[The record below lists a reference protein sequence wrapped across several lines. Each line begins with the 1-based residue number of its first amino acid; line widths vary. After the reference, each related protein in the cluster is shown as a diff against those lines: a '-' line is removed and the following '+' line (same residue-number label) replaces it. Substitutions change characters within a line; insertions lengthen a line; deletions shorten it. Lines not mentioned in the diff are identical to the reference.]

1 MIVAS
6 IDIGTNTVLLLIA
19 DVVKSSGRITP
30 LVNKYRMPRIGNGT
44 KLTGVI
50 SKDRIEELLAVLRK
64 YQKIIKEYRC
74 ERVIVT
80 GTNAFRIA
88 KNTREIAN
96 EIKSEFD
103 FNLQVISGEEE
114 AEYAYYGAISGL
126 SNSSDATIIDIGGSS
141 TEIISGNDGKILS
154 KTSLQL
160 GSVTATEQLLKSIPP
175 TSAEIEKLNQEILNQ
190 FSQLN
195 KQILS
200 KNVIAIAG
208 TATTLAC
215 MLLGL
220 KNFDEEKVDNSR
232 LSLHDLN
239 KVIEQLST
247 LKPSEILQRYG
258 SVMEGR
264 EDIIFAGAYILL
276 RFMEY
281 IAVENILV
289 STRGIRYGAIVKHL
303 QNLN

>member
-64 YQKIIKEYRC
+64 YQKLIKEYRC